1 VAIRISFDFLLVW
14 TNVVAGGALGAF
26 AADNCFTEQVANGP
40 TRPDMLIRFGSER
53 MYGWQRSSRQRSS
66 AEGGRLGEAH
76 ELAERGFAVM
86 VCERNAAFG
95 GNARS
100 VP

>member
-1 VAIRISFDFLLVW
+1 V
-14 TNVVAGGALGAF
+14 
-26 AADNCFTEQVANGP
+26 
-40 TRPDMLIRFGSER
+40 
-53 MYGWQRSSRQRSS
+53 
-66 AEGGRLGEAH
+66 GRLSAAR
-76 ELAERGFAVM
+76 ELAERGFAVT